1 MIQAW
6 EQHMR
11 RHRGTGQ
18 DPKPG
23 WLSPFSPRGSS
34 QSEPG
39 KLGELWNSLPSAQK
53 KDKPAQPV
61 LPVAAGSFSC
71 RRGTGCADGGYPP
84 PGRVCIGQ
92 KAAGWHTGQ
101 GCEGGMLAAGGP
113 HTWCICPQLE
123 VLEQGPLCSLAG
135 AWLGSLQSGLL
146 CPSAPGQG
154 GGGRHEMARDPTG
167 CLCKAGAG
175 GWPASRVWKARS
187 LSHSGPQEGR
197 GRESGRS
204 LQQQAG
210 LAADAGQQMRQ
221 L

>member
-6 EQHMR
+6 EQHMQ

-92 KAAGWHTGQ
+92 KTAGWHTGQ
-101 GCEGGMLAAGGP
+101 GCEGGMLAAGGLIP
-113 HTWCICPQLE
+113 GAYALNSRSWSRAPFAPLQEPGWAPFKVGCSVPLLQDKGVEDATRWHA
-123 VLEQGPLCSLAG
+123 VLQGAYERLVQVG
-135 AWLGSLQSGLL
+135 GLL
-146 CPSAPGQG
+146 LGFGKPAPCPTQDRRKAG
-154 GGGRHEMARDPTG
+154 GG
-167 CLCKAGAG
+167 KAGVLSS
-175 GWPASRVWKARS
+175 SR
-187 LSHSGPQEGR
+187 LDLPPT
-197 GRESGRS
+197 
-204 LQQQAG
+204 QAN
-210 LAADAGQQMRQ
+210 R
-221 L
+221 